1 MYTLKAKYPIS
12 FLALPKDL
20 LNALELSQKSDQGKV
35 AVKSDKKS
43 KYEDHQINNY
53 TTNNFYTT
61 SGRKK
66 SRQIDTPDL
75 GQIRSNTCS
84 IKIPCINDGKPR
96 FYKLPKVLKLI
107 RKYTLNIIYGILGSI
122 VATALSGAV
131 YSIINLGSDTE
142 NMSET
147 FFTTRSITGTA
158 IKITTEPKG
167 MFLSE
172 NTDVFSCLNVW

>member
-1 MYTLKAKYPIS
+1 MLSKLCTLQRLNILGIS

-20 LNALELSQKSDQGKV
+20 FNALELSQKSDQGKV
-35 AVKSDKKS
+35 AMKSDKKS

-53 TTNNFYTT
+53 TTNYYITR
-61 SGRKK
+61 GRKK
-66 SRQIDTPDL
+66 SRQIDTLDL
-75 GQIRSNTCS
+75 GQIRNNTCS

-107 RKYTLNIIYGILGSI
+107 RMHTLNIIYGILGSI

-147 FFTTRSITGTA
+147 IFTTRSITGAA
-158 IKITTEPKG
+158 IMITTEPKG
-167 MFLSE
+167 MFL
-172 NTDVFSCLNVW
+172 L

>member
-1 MYTLKAKYPIS
+1 M
-12 FLALPKDL
+12 
-20 LNALELSQKSDQGKV
+20 
-35 AVKSDKKS
+35 KSDKKS

-53 TTNNFYTT
+53 TTNYYIT

-66 SRQIDTPDL
+66 SRQIDTLDL
-75 GQIRSNTCS
+75 GQIRNNTCS

-107 RKYTLNIIYGILGSI
+107 RMHTLNIIYGILGSI

-131 YSIINLGSDTE
+131 YSIINLGNDTE

-147 FFTTRSITGTA
+147 FFTTKSITGIAT
-158 IKITTEPKG
+158 KITTEPTITNLLHSSIMQPTTTGNATKITSYVSG
-167 MFLSE
+167 KNHRSKLF
-172 NTDVFSCLNVW
+172 

>member
-1 MYTLKAKYPIS
+1 M
-12 FLALPKDL
+12 
-20 LNALELSQKSDQGKV
+20 ELSQKSDQGKV

>member
-1 MYTLKAKYPIS
+1 M
-12 FLALPKDL
+12 
-20 LNALELSQKSDQGKV
+20 ELSEKSYQGKV
-35 AVKSDKKS
+35 AVQSDKKS
-43 KYEDHQINNY
+43 KYEDHQFNNY
-53 TTNNFYTT
+53 TTNNYYIT

-66 SRQIDTPDL
+66 SRQIDTQDL

-107 RKYTLNIIYGILGSI
+107 RKHTLNIIYGILGSI